1 MIRKHILEAIVVVI
15 IVGVLAAMLLPSLKR
30 SGSPAWDGEA
40 YGFLTNVRSA
50 LRDYAGKHHGNAP
63 QSLAALYPDYTKDKR
78 VRDPIIDCGSM
89 RLGVVYYRP
98 QKLGSPKTAVME
110 LLVDPSAET
119 RHDYRRW
126 VLWGD
131 LRTEL
136 R

>member
-1 MIRKHILEAIVVVI
+1 MIREHILEAIVVVI

-30 SGSPAWDGEA
+30 SGSPAWPGEA
-40 YGFLTNVRSA
+40 HEFLTNVRSA
-50 LRDYAGKHHGNAP
+50 LSDYSNKHQGSAP

-98 QKLGSPKTAVME
+98 ERLGSPETALVE
-110 LLVDPSAET
+110 LLVNPSTKT
-119 RHDYRRW
+119 RHKYRGW